1 MYNIMYC
8 GLLPAVNNSQEDAFL
23 KIDVS
28 QIMNHR
34 LEEAEFSYT
43 FDPEHTDVECAA
55 LPEDIVIPSGGISV
69 VGRVKNSLGCMMFE
83 SHVTVRYGT
92 MCARCLDDI
101 EATVEFDVDRVV
113 LTDADRTKGSDHM
126 TDDGEWDGVVDDT
139 IYVNDAKIIPDAD
152 IMEELALN
160 LPPFTLCSEDCPGL
174 CPKCGAKL
182 SDGDCGCKEEKFINP
197 KIAVLKQLL
206 DDNKD

>member
-55 LPEDIVIPSGGISV
+55 LPGTAKRRLPCSRQRRAVMRAPLFMSASTTTVASESPLMIRFLTGKFFADGGEPGGYSDMTAPS
-69 VGRVKNSLGCMMFE
+69 F
-83 SHVTVRYGT
+83 
-92 MCARCLDDI
+92 
-101 EATVEFDVDRVV
+101 
-113 LTDADRTKGSDHM
+113 
-126 TDDGEWDGVVDDT
+126 
-139 IYVNDAKIIPDAD
+139 IIR
-152 IMEELALN
+152 E
-160 LPPFTLCSEDCPGL
+160 
-174 CPKCGAKL
+174 
-182 SDGDCGCKEEKFINP
+182 
-197 KIAVLKQLL
+197 
-206 DDNKD
+206 